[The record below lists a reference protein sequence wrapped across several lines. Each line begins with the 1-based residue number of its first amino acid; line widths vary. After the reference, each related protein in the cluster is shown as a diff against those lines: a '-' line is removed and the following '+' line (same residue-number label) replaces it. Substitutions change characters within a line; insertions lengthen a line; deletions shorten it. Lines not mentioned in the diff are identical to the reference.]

1 MVPEGWHEATLDG
14 ICTKITKG
22 TTPPKSEIVTD
33 SDIPFLRVNNLTPGG
48 AKGVS
53 GELIYVSSAAHEK
66 LLARSIAYPRDT
78 LMNIVGPPLGKVT
91 FLTDEYPEYNLNQA
105 VLIYRPDEQ
114 QIIPEFLYMFI
125 CSFGAQQWLEAR
137 SKKTSGQQNLTIQL
151 GKELP
156 VALPPLPEQRKIA
169 DILSTWD
176 QAIEKTEA
184 LLSNARTQKRALM
197 QQLLTGKRRF
207 PEFEGQPWKEVEL
220 GDVVSG
226 IKVAA
231 HPTSPTPRSGKVR
244 SHG

>member
-1 MVPEGWHEATLDG
+1 
-14 ICTKITKG
+14 
-22 TTPPKSEIVTD
+22 
-33 SDIPFLRVNNLTPGG
+33 
-48 AKGVS
+48 
-53 GELIYVSSAAHEK
+53 LIYVSSAAHEK